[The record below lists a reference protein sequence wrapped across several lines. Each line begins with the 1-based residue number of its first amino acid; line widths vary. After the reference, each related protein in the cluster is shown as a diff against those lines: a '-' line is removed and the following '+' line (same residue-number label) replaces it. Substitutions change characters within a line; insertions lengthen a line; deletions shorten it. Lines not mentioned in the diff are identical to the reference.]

1 MSKIYA
7 DDVIDW
13 MQDVMPEEVTPEEFI
28 RAFADDFRVDI
39 SPKPLALSEE
49 NKALKEALNK
59 SHKHIQYYRN
69 EVRKLEARLAE
80 ISEVIGRNGDE

>member
-28 RAFADDFRVDI
+28 RAFADDFKVDI
-39 SPKPLALSEE
+39 SPKSLALSET
-49 NKALKEALNK
+49 NKALKEALKK
-59 SHKHIQYYRN
+59 SHESTRHYMN
-69 EVRKLEARLAE
+69 EVRELQSRLAE